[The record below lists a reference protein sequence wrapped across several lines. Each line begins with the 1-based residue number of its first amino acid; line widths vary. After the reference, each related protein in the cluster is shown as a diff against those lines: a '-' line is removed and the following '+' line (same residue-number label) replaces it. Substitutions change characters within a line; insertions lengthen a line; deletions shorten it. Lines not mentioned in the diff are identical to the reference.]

1 MIITK
6 IKKQFNT
13 GCQDPRNY
21 ASQQQMDEKHKQ
33 RNWAEGWVE
42 KVSKLDISKESTLIF
57 WF

>member
-57 WF
+57 